1 MTDFTEGQ
9 TKKCHICG
17 EPYFEPEGK
26 TCVCWKCEE
35 CGEEFS
41 DFDMLANR
49 ELWLCLYCEDKRY
62 QGEMRDEN
70 ERSLTNS

>member
-17 EPYFEPEGK
+17 ESYFEPEGK
-26 TCVCWKCEE
+26 ACVCWKCAE

-41 DFDMLANR
+41 DFDMLANVD
-49 ELWLCLYCEDKRY
+49 LLLCLYCEDERLQAETK
-62 QGEMRDEN
+62 N
-70 ERSLTNS
+70 ESHETL